1 MMDYLRLVRYPNL
14 LVVILTMG
22 AIRYGIVAPM
32 LETRG
37 YAVQMP
43 FSLFALLVFATVCLT
58 AAGYVINDYFDRK
71 TDLIN
76 HPETVIVGKII
87 PRREAMAIHTVLNVL
102 GVTAG
107 VVLSFSVHV
116 PLLGLC
122 FIGASGVLW
131 LYSASFKRRFLIGN
145 LIVAAFAACVPLV
158 VVFYEIPLLRKAYSL
173 LEALTQSNLWEVFLW
188 VAVFGGFAFFTTL
201 CRELIK
207 DAEDFKGDSA
217 AGRQTMPVVW
227 GLKGTQK
234 AVNFLVVVTAI
245 LVLGV
250 YTSVL
255 MFNDVGKIDVFNTL
269 YLFILIIGPL
279 AYIARTVKYAIDKK
293 AFTRAS
299 LAMKVVMISGVLFS
313 VRIWFMLQTL

>member
-14 LVVILTMG
+14 LVVVLTMV

-32 LETRG
+32 LEARG
-37 YAVQMP
+37 YAVQLP
-43 FSLFALLVFATVCLT
+43 FSLFMLLVFATVCLT

-76 HPETVIVGKII
+76 HPETVIVGKSI
-87 PRREAMAIHTVLNVL
+87 PRRMAMAIHSILNII
-102 GVTAG
+102 GVAAG
-107 VVLSFSVHV
+107 VALSFAVHV

-131 LYSASFKRRFLIGN
+131 LYSATLKRRFLIGN

-158 VVFYEIPLLRKAYSL
+158 VVFYEIPLLRRAYSL
-173 LEALTQSNLWEVFLW
+173 LEALIESNLWEVFLW

-207 DAEDFKGDSA
+207 DAEDFKGDRA
-217 AGRQTMPVVW
+217 AGRRTMPIVW
-227 GLKGTQK
+227 GLAGTQK
-234 AVNFLVVVTAI
+234 VINLLVLVTAI

-250 YTSVL
+250 YTSAL
-255 MFNDVGKIDVFNTL
+255 MLNNSGKVDIFNTF

-279 AYIARTVKYAIDKK
+279 AYVARTIKYAIDKK
-293 AFTRAS
+293 SFTRAS

-313 VRIWFMLQTL
+313 VRVWVMLQTF